1 MYSII
6 ERRRLREKKNAREK
20 LNMPFWQQQ
29 LREEISL
36 AQVIPERGLRCP
48 QTLLLMQPV
57 RTLGKDMPK
66 PMAPHKNM
74 PNLWPMGALEDGLS
88 PGTPWHPWGGP
99 HLPDLES
106 GMSTGKPWCPWR
118 DPHFSPKP
126 QPNTR
131 RVFPM
136 MGPRFQPPSPCPEHE
151 LGT

>member
-1 MYSII
+1 
-6 ERRRLREKKNAREK
+6 
-20 LNMPFWQQQ
+20 MPFWQQQ

-36 AQVIPERGLRCP
+36 VQVIPERGLRCP
-48 QTLLLMQPV
+48 QTLLPMQPV

-106 GMSTGKPWCPWR
+106 GMSTGMPWCLWGN
-118 DPHFSPKP
+118 PHFSAEP
-126 QPNTR
+126 QPNPTR
-131 RVFPM
+131 VVPM
-136 MGPRFQPPSPCPEHE
+136 PGPGFQPPGLCPKHE